1 MQLRI
6 AVLGC
11 LFLSVM
17 PVMGAAMVSPQ
28 NEKLH
33 LDWLDSSVMPG
44 ENFFDFANGGW
55 QKQNPIPAHYA
66 SWGTFYILNEDVQK
80 KIHQMLIEAS
90 QNKSLKPDSIE
101 QKIGDFYFSGMD
113 EASINNLGI
122 KPLQSEFDRIEAIKS
137 VSDLQDVITHL
148 QSIGVNAVFNF
159 GSMQNF
165 LNSKEMIGAGM
176 QGGLGLPDR
185 DYYLKEDTKFA
196 EIRDAY
202 VKHMA
207 RMFEL
212 LRDTPSNAS
221 QAANVVMGLET
232 VLAKASLS
240 QIEQRDPHAIYH
252 MMNLTELNAITPHFS
267 WPRYFNAIHLEQ
279 LQQINLGMPVFFRK
293 LDEMLQQV
301 SLDDWKM
308 YLRWHLVQNFAPY
321 LSTPF
326 VDEQF
331 QMSKVI
337 NGTKKLL
344 PRWQRVVNAENE
356 ALGFAIGKQYVEK
369 HFPASSKQ
377 AVLAIVKNVRK
388 ALRNDIKTL
397 PWMTPKTRQAALKK
411 LDLMKDRVGY
421 PSKWWDYST
430 LMIDRGPYVLN
441 VKRAKT
447 FLFDRDCNKI
457 GKPVD
462 ETEWAMT
469 PQTVN
474 AYYDPSMNNINI
486 PAGILQ
492 SPFFDPSA
500 PAAVNYGGIGFVI
513 GHEMTHG
520 FDDEGAQF
528 DGDGNLKN
536 WWTPEDLKKF
546 QASTSCIMNQFSS
559 YKVNGDLSVQGK
571 LVMGEA
577 AADLGGVTLAYR
589 AFMNSDAYKT
599 AKTID
604 GYTPEQQ
611 FFLGMAHVWA
621 MNIRPEKM
629 RDLITTDPHPPA
641 IYRIN
646 GTLANMPAFQA
657 AFSLPNK
664 SPMVNKNRCI
674 IW

>member
-11 LFLSVM
+11 LFLSAM
-17 PVMGAAMVSPQ
+17 PSMGAAIVSPQ
-28 NEKLH
+28 NNKLH
-33 LDWLDSSVMPG
+33 LDWLNSSVMPG
-44 ENFFDFANGGW
+44 ESFFDFANGGW

-66 SWGTFYILNEDVQK
+66 SWGAFYILNEEVQK
-80 KIHQMLIEAS
+80 NIHQMLIEAS
-90 QNKSLKPDSIE
+90 QHKSAKPSSIE

-113 EASINNLGI
+113 EASINNFGI
-122 KPLQSEFDRIEAIKS
+122 KPLQSEFDSIDAIKNI
-137 VSDLQDVITHL
+137 SDLQDVITHL

-196 EIRDAY
+196 EIRHVY

-207 RMFEL
+207 KMFEL
-212 LRDTPSNAS
+212 LGDTPSNAS

-232 VLAKASLS
+232 ELAKASLS

-252 MMNLTELNAITPHFS
+252 MMNLTELDAITPNFS
-267 WPRYFNAIHLEQ
+267 WPRYFKAIHLEQ

-293 LDEMLQQV
+293 INEMLKQV
-301 SLDDWKM
+301 SLADWKM
-308 YLRWHLVQNFAPY
+308 YLRWHLVQNFSPY

-331 QMSKVI
+331 QMNKVI

-377 AVLAIVKNVRK
+377 EVLAIVKNVRK

-397 PWMTPKTRQAALKK
+397 SWMTPKTRQAALKK

-430 LMIDRGPYVLN
+430 LMIDRGAYVLN

-447 FLFDRDCNKI
+447 FLFARDCNKI

-528 DGDGNLKN
+528 DGEGNLKN

-577 AADLGGVTLAYR
+577 VADLGGVTLAYR

-599 AKTID
+599 AKKID

-641 IYRIN
+641 LYRIN
-646 GTLANMPAFQA
+646 GTLANMPEFQA

-664 SPMVNKNRCI
+664 SPMVNKNRCV